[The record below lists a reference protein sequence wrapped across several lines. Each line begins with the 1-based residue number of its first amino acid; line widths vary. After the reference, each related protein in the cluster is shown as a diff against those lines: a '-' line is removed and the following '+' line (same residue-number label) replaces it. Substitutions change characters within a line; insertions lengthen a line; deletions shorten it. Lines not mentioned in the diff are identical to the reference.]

1 MTISRAPLPSQLQT
15 ALLTMLALLALL
27 VAFLLGNAGG
37 GSAAQAAPV
46 YLGDQSEAGQV
57 TQAGGAIKMTGV
69 GKVTVVP
76 DQLTFSLSVTD
87 KQSDLDTAL
96 SRSSAT
102 MKRVVAVLGRH
113 GVKSS
118 DVQTTGLQMYP
129 TYDYH
134 SYAPPTLT
142 GYKVTQR
149 ASVVVRDLS
158 QGGKAIS
165 AAIAAGGNGVRA
177 GNIRLGVSDQEA
189 ELAEA
194 RKAAVVLATDKAQE
208 YAAATG
214 QTLGRVVS
222 IREGRSNRPVSP
234 RLYNQRATF
243 DLANAAVLPIKAGK
257 EDLRVKV
264 SVVWTFS
271 DQGSD

>member
-1 MTISRAPLPSQLQT
+1 MTTSRAPLQIRLQT
-15 ALLTMLALLALL
+15 ALLTMLAVLALL

-37 GSAAQAAPV
+37 TPAQAAPV
-46 YLGDQSEAGQV
+46 YLGQQTAAGQV
-57 TQAGGAIKMTGV
+57 SGGAIKMTGV
-69 GKVTVVP
+69 GKATVVP

-102 MKRVVAVLGRH
+102 MKRVIAVLGQH
-113 GVKSS
+113 GVRGS

-134 SYAPPTLT
+134 SYGPPTLT
-142 GYKVTQR
+142 GYRVTQR
-149 ASVVVRDLS
+149 ASVVVHDLAE
-158 QGGKAIS
+158 GGKAIS
-165 AAIAAGGNGVRA
+165 AAIGAGGNDVRA
-177 GNIRLGVSDQEA
+177 TNIRLGVSDPEA
-189 ELAEA
+189 AMAKA
-194 RKAAVVLATDKAQE
+194 RKAAVAEATAKARE
-208 YAAATG
+208 YADATG

-222 IREGRSNRPVSP
+222 VREGRSNRPV
-234 RLYNQRATF
+234 RHDLFKQRTTYDAAAMP
-243 DLANAAVLPIKAGK
+243 LAVPIKAGQD
-257 EDLRVKV
+257 DLSVKV

>member
-1 MTISRAPLPSQLQT
+1 MTISRATLQT

-27 VAFLLGNAGG
+27 VAFLLGNAG
-37 GSAAQAAPV
+37 SSPAQAAPV
-46 YLGDQSEAGQV
+46 YVGDATKVGQV
-57 TQAGGAIKMTGV
+57 ASGGAIKMTGV
-69 GKVTVVP
+69 GKATVVP
-76 DQLTFSLSVTD
+76 DQLTFSLSVSD
-87 KQSDLDTAL
+87 KQADLDTAL

-102 MKRVVAVLGRH
+102 MKRVIAALAQH

-149 ASVVVRDLS
+149 ASVVVRDLT

-165 AAIAAGGNGVRA
+165 AAIQTGGNGVRA
-177 GNIRLGVSDQEA
+177 TNIRLGVSDTEA
-189 ELAEA
+189 AMAKA
-194 RKAAVVLATDKAQE
+194 RKAAVVEATAKAQE
-208 YAAATG
+208 YADATG
-214 QTLGRVVS
+214 QTLGKVVS
-222 IREGRSNRPVSP
+222 IREGRSNRPVRP
-234 RLYNQRATF
+234 TVYNQRATY
-243 DLANAAVLPIKAGK
+243 DLAAKAVLPIKAGK
-257 EDLRVKV
+257 DDLSVKV

-271 DQGSD
+271 D